1 MELQRRHMEVLVAI
15 ADSGSIH
22 KAASRLGI
30 AQPAVSR
37 VLAEIER
44 SVGARLFD
52 RAASGSRPTPRC
64 EALLAQARFLLR
76 GLLRIDQIARG
87 QPAAV
92 RLGCIPRAMHTLMPF
107 IVNAMPQAE
116 DGTPALDLQ
125 VREDSSTVL
134 LDAIRGAGLDFAVMR
149 HLSGAAGIGPHL
161 AVDRL
166 YDERPLVITRAGHPL
181 GRRRQIAL
189 SALLGQRWVL
199 PSVET
204 TTRAV
209 LDQFYR
215 EQGLA
220 PIRPVLETRSFESI
234 LALVSGTEL
243 LSLIPESIA
252 RQHQRAGLVDVLNV
266 TPVLPGTAVLLVSD
280 PQAGGDPTLA
290 MFRRLV
296 VDAAAQAR
304 KTSSLRP

>member
-1 MELQRRHMEVLVAI
+1 MEVLVAI
-15 ADSGSIH
+15 ADTGSIH
-22 KAASRLGI
+22 KAAGRLGV

-37 VLAEIER
+37 VLAEMER
-44 SVGARLFD
+44 SVGTRLFD
-52 RAASGSRPTPRC
+52 RAASGSQPTPRC
-64 EALLAQARFLLR
+64 EAMLAQARFLLR
-76 GLLRIDQIARG
+76 GLSRIDQIARG

-107 IVNAMPQAE
+107 IVNAMPRTA
-116 DGTPALDLQ
+116 DGTSALDLQ
-125 VREDSSTVL
+125 VLEDSSTVL
-134 LDAIRGAGLDFAVMR
+134 LNAIRGAGLDFAVMR

-166 YDERPLVITRAGHPL
+166 YDERPLVIARAGHKL
-181 GRRRQIAL
+181 ARRRQIAL

-204 TTRAV
+204 TTRTL

-220 PIRPVLETRSFESI
+220 PIRPVLQTRSFESI
-234 LALVSGTEL
+234 LALVSGTDL
-243 LSLIPESIA
+243 LSMIPESIA
-252 RQHQRAGLVDVLNV
+252 RQHERAGLVDVLNV
-266 TPVLPGTAVLLVSD
+266 TPLLPGTAVLLVSD
-280 PQAGGDPTLA
+280 PQASGDPTLS

-296 VDAAAQAR
+296 VQTAAQAR
-304 KTSSLRP
+304 ETSSLRP